1 MSWQVKSDRKSRLV
15 QLRMEGRGELEVR
28 EVGFVLS
35 RDDGWISKL
44 AGDSVVWYMQR
55 YPAAA
60 AKTKIKEE
68 LAQERIVRLGLMEY
82 EKRNQMQRSY
92 SRSGRLSVLS
102 RGYREQHLM
111 P

>member
-44 AGDSVVWYMQR
+44 AGDSVVRYMQR

-60 AKTKIKEE
+60 AKTKKKKKNWPKKESC
-68 LAQERIVRLGLMEY
+68 GLMEY
-82 EKRNQMQRSY
+82 EKRNQMQRSH
-92 SRSGRLSVLS
+92 SQSGRLSVLS